1 MKQDRSEWVH
11 DRPETEAEIK
21 KWDESGITCSPMIG
35 RERTEDGHVVSYVR
49 QLGPHAW
56 DVRMSCPD
64 EGKMSTEDSVTFTC
78 KHGGFDAE
86 ELIGMKTWP
95 AVDMESWPTMDR
107 GRP

>member
-1 MKQDRSEWVH
+1 MNQDRSEWVH
-11 DRPETEAEIK
+11 DRPETEAGIK
-21 KWDESGITCSPMIG
+21 QWIESGMTCPPMIR

-64 EGKMSTEDSVTFTC
+64 EGKMRTKDNVTFTC
-78 KHGGFDAE
+78 KHGVFDAE
-86 ELIGMKTWP
+86 GLIGMESWP
-95 AVDMESWPTMDR
+95 AIDTVSWPTMDG